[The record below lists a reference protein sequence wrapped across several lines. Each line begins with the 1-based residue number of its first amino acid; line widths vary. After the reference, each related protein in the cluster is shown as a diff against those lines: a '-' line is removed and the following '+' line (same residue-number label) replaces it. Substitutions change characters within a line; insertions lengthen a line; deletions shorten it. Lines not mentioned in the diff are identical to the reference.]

1 MALDADAIIDRR
13 RLKRRLTLWRLVA
26 VAAVAAAV
34 LAAVGRFGV
43 NPFAP
48 YVARLTVD
56 GIIFD
61 DSRRDELLTSLAND
75 DRVKAVL
82 VVVDSPGGTVTGGE
96 ILYARLREIAEHKPV
111 VAVMGGTATSAG
123 YMTAIAAD
131 RIFARAA
138 TITGSIGVILQT
150 ADVTE
155 LLGKIG
161 IKPETFKSGP
171 LKAQPNPMEK
181 TTPEARKATQDLV
194 AEMHAMFVDMVA
206 SRRALPREKVLEL
219 ADGRVFSGR
228 RAADLGL
235 VDALGG
241 ETEARSW
248 LAENRE
254 IPEDLPTKTVEV
266 RRDREWL
273 KDLAEGAVGKA
284 LFSERLRL
292 DGLISV
298 WHPSGW

>member
-61 DSRRDELLTSLAND
+61 DSRRDELLTSLAGD

-96 ILYARLREIAEHKPV
+96 ILYSRLREIAERKPV

-155 LLGKIG
+155 LLSKIG

-171 LKAQPNPMEK
+171 FKAQPNPMEK
-181 TTPEARKATQDLV
+181 ISPEARKATQDLV

-206 SRRALPREKVLEL
+206 ERRAMPRETVLEL
-219 ADGRVFSGR
+219 ADGRVVSGR
-228 RAADLGL
+228 RAVDLGL
-235 VDALGG
+235 VDAIGG
-241 ETEARSW
+241 DAEARSW

-254 IPEDLPTKTVEV
+254 IPESLPTKTVEV

-273 KDLAEGAVGKA
+273 KDLAEGSVGKA